1 VIPSHTCPDADELE
15 WYIPAGIGL
24 PDLQRALTVIEQF
37 EKAPLDL
44 GGKRASQLLL
54 RKKKRRSRR
63 RQRQRPRHTSA
74 DSDGEE
80 EEDDEEDD
88 EEGNARS
95 SKDRTAARARERE
108 VYKSAQFIEDSDEE
122 YGRDIDGFFA
132 REAELRERTALAAV
146 DSALGTGTM
155 RTSGT
160 KKRRRPRG
168 RPTVVE
174 VEDVVDDGGSREAKR
189 RAVSQHPDSDSALSE
204 SESAP
209 APTRRP
215 PKARPRYRGSVTA
228 VAATATTIGD
238 ELPTPQRDDP
248 QEGVLT
254 AFLAPDDE
262 DVVSSH
268 GVGDQDRNESDAGE
282 DDENAN
288 HGVSSLVGG
297 AVVVVP
303 NGSAPLPRKGRVII
317 SDEEE

>member
-1 VIPSHTCPDADELE
+1 M
-15 WYIPAGIGL
+15 
-24 PDLQRALTVIEQF
+24 TVIEQF

-44 GGKRASQLLL
+44 GGKRASQLL
-54 RKKKRRSRR
+54 RKKRRNRR
-63 RQRQRPRHTSA
+63 RQQRQRPRHTSA

-80 EEDDEEDD
+80 EDGGGIDDEEDED
-88 EEGNARS
+88 GNARRRP
-95 SKDRTAARARERE
+95 SKTRTAARARERE

-168 RPTVVE
+168 RPV
-174 VEDVVDDGGSREAKR
+174 DVDDGGGGSAREAKR
-189 RAVSQHPDSDSALSE
+189 IAVSQNPGSDDGTLSE
-204 SESAP
+204 SESVPAAP
-209 APTRRP
+209 REHRP

-228 VAATATTIGD
+228 ATTTIED
-238 ELPTPQRDDP
+238 ELSTQQRDDP

-288 HGVSSLVGG
+288 HGVSSLAGSG
-297 AVVVVP
+297 AVVP
-303 NGSAPLPRKGRVII
+303 NSSAPRKGRVII